1 MTEPAPREDAEG
13 PLIFLVAGEPSGDQ
27 LGALLMA
34 ALRAETDG
42 RVRFAGIGGRRMA
55 GEGLDSL
62 FPIEDQAV
70 MGIFEVLPV
79 VLKVYRRVKATVA
92 EVQRIQ
98 PDAVVTIDSPSFTLE
113 ISQRLKGKLAAPL
126 VHYVAPSVW
135 AWKPWRAKQIAGFL
149 DHLLALLPFEP
160 PYFERHGLAT
170 TVVGHPV
177 VEAAETPRDPA
188 GFRSRHGIPPDAPI
202 VCVLPGSRRGEVSR
216 HEPVMAGALAL
227 LKARMPDL
235 HAVVPT
241 VPTVAEMVAERA
253 AAWPVPAT
261 VLDDPT
267 EKYDAFAAARA
278 AVATSGTVAVELAV
292 AGLPATILYRV
303 GPLTAIVGRA
313 LLKIDYASIV
323 NLLLKRAVQ
332 PELLQEGCTPELVAE
347 TLESLMTDEERR
359 SAHLADC
366 AEATALLGRGG
377 EPPSRRAARA
387 ILDLV
392 RTRAGA

>member
-1 MTEPAPREDAEG
+1 MSEAESRDDAAG

-27 LGALLMA
+27 LGAQLMT
-34 ALRAETDG
+34 ALRAETGG

-55 GEGLDSL
+55 SEGLESL
-62 FPIEDQAV
+62 FPIEDLAV

-79 VLKVYRRVKATVA
+79 VLKVYRRVRAAVA
-92 EVQRIQ
+92 EVLRLR

-135 AWKPWRAKQIAGFL
+135 AWKPWRARHIAKFL

-170 TVVGHPV
+170 TVVGHPA
-177 VEAAETPRDPA
+177 VEAAERAGDPA
-188 GFRSRHGIPPDAPI
+188 TFRARHGIPAEAPLI
-202 VCVLPGSRRGEVSR
+202 CLLPGSRRGEVAR
-216 HEPVMAGALAL
+216 HEPVMAGALGL
-227 LKARMPDL
+227 LKARFPDL
-235 HAVVPT
+235 QVVVPT
-241 VPTVAEMVAERA
+241 VPTVADMVAARA
-253 AAWPVPAT
+253 KAWPLPAT
-261 VLDDPT
+261 VLRDPA
-267 EKYDAFAAARA
+267 EKYDAFAAAQA
-278 AVATSGTVAVELAV
+278 AMATSGTVAVELAV

-303 GPLTAIVGRA
+303 GPMTAVVGRA

-323 NLLLKRAVQ
+323 NLLMKKAVQ
-332 PELLQEGCTPELVAE
+332 PELLQERCTPALVAE
-347 TLESLMTDEERR
+347 TLEALMTDETLRAE
-359 SAHLADC
+359 HLADC

-387 ILDLV
+387 ILALIE
-392 RTRAGA
+392 